1 MPHPSDQPLLDAY
14 DEYADAIFRHC
25 LFRVRD
31 RGHAQELMQDTFLRA
46 LEAHRKGSEIQN
58 MRAFLYRI
66 AHNLIIDSY
75 RRDHG
80 ESSLEEMAETVGFDP
95 PDESQNPVRDF
106 AGSEILERLQE
117 VAEPYRTAVVM
128 RYVDGLDPGDIAD
141 LLKVS
146 ANVVSVRIHRG
157 LKRLGLLLEA
167 HPKA

>member
-1 MPHPSDQPLLDAY
+1 MPHHSDQPLLDAY

-31 RGHAQELMQDTFLRA
+31 RERAQELMQDTFLRA

-66 AHNLIIDSY
+66 AHNLIIDTY

-80 ESSLEEMAETVGFDP
+80 DVSLEEMEETVGFDP
-95 PDESQNPVRDF
+95 PDESQSPARDF

-117 VAEPYRTAVVM
+117 VEEPYRSALVM
-128 RYVDGLDPGDIAD
+128 RYVDGLDPRDIAD
-141 LLKVS
+141 MLGVT
-146 ANVVSVRIHRG
+146 ANVASVRIHRG
-157 LKRLGLLLEA
+157 LKRLSLLL
-167 HPKA
+167 KA